1 MGDTVYI
8 EDAAYQITELRDD
21 TVQLLP
27 AGMVYPIYRAERK
40 EQFEQLLRADRR
52 NAYYTEFLP
61 IDPDKAD
68 QDLRDVLV
76 HGLMDES
83 DKQQIS
89 TLLQS
94 TGQSAKNSS
103 SSCFGQ
109 TAAMLTI
116 PSFFPLTRTRQIRIC
131 GMYWSMD

>member
-1 MGDTVYI
+1 MPDAPVYAVGDTVYI
-8 EDAAYQITELRDD
+8 EDDAYQITELRED

-27 AGMVYPIYRAERK
+27 TGMVYIP
-40 EQFEQLLRADRR
+40 
-52 NAYYTEFLP
+52 
-61 IDPDKAD
+61 
-68 QDLRDVLV
+68 
-76 HGLMDES
+76 
-83 DKQQIS
+83 
-89 TLLQS
+89 S

-131 GMYWSMD
+131 GMYWPMG

>member
-8 EDAAYQITELRDD
+8 EDDAYQITELRED

-27 AGMVYPIYRAERK
+27 TGMVYPIYRAERK

-68 QDLRDVLV
+68 QDLRDVLA
-76 HGLMDES
+76 HGLMDEA
-83 DKQQIS
+83 DKS
-89 TLLQS
+89 RFPRCCNPAGATARS
-94 TGQSAKNSS
+94 PTG
-103 SSCFGQ
+103 
-109 TAAMLTI
+109 
-116 PSFFPLTRTRQIRIC
+116 
-131 GMYWSMD
+131 